1 MPPSPRP
8 PVRLLIAAAALILAA
23 LACSLDLAGKDAPP
37 SQPGAPQSGQGN
49 AGASEAAPTV
59 RIVAPADGATVP
71 IGQPVDIE
79 VETDRTATGFLLNEG
94 GQVRSIISMPEGQ
107 TGPTK
112 AILSWTPARAGSY
125 SLEVIATNR
134 SSTSAPAALSL
145 VAAGT
150 VAAPGATT
158 CTGRVMVTELNYRD
172 GPGTGAQKLG
182 QFEFG
187 ETVRVIG
194 RNAENSWYRVQRPD
208 AQQAW
213 VINNAQWLKLE
224 GPCSDLPFAQ

>member
-1 MPPSPRP
+1 MPSSPRLP
-8 PVRLLIAAAALILAA
+8 ARLLIAAAALILAA
-23 LACSLDLAGKDAPP
+23 MACSLDLAPEDARP
-37 SQPGAPQSGQGN
+37 SQPSAPQGGQEV
-49 AGASEAAPTV
+49 AGAEKTAPTV

-79 VETDRTATGFLLNEG
+79 VETDRTATGFLLSEG
-94 GQVRSIISMPEGQ
+94 GQVRSIINMPEGQ

-112 AILSWTPARAGSY
+112 AILSWTPGRAGNY

-150 VAAPGATT
+150 VSAPGATA
-158 CTGRVMVTELNYRD
+158 CAGRVMVTELNYRD
-172 GPGTGAQKLG
+172 GPSTGAKKLG
-182 QFEFG
+182 QFEVG
-187 ETVRVIG
+187 ETVMVIG
-194 RNAENSWYRVQRPD
+194 RNSENTWYRVQRTNSE
-208 AQQAW
+208 QVW

-224 GPCSDLPFAQ
+224 GPCGDLPFAQ